1 MEYVR
6 SVSYSILINGK
17 PTEPFEAK
25 KRLRHGDPLSPFL
38 FVLGM
43 EYLSRLLKGL
53 TTTRDFRFH
62 PKCAKLQIIQLGFT
76 DDLLLFS
83 RGDQPSIQLLLTYF
97 QKFSQASCSVANMHE
112 QEFCIFLLPKNI
124 LLLIER
130 ICRTFLWTCGVEVTK
145 KALIAWEKLCIPK
158 AAGGLYLL
166 NISKWNRAA
175 LCKML
180 WNLCKKKDKL
190 WFGGYMSTIG
200 MGNQS

>member
-1 MEYVR
+1 MYFGG
-6 SVSYSILINGK
+6 VSPGIQQQILEFLGIVKGEL
-17 PTEPFEAK
+17 PI
-25 KRLRHGDPLSPFL
+25 RYLGVPLSTKKLSAVQCQPLLDKMLGRITSWTAKFL
-38 FVLGM
+38 SYAGRVQ
-43 EYLSRLLKGL
+43 LLKSV
-53 TTTRDFRFH
+53 
-62 PKCAKLQIIQLGFT
+62 
-76 DDLLLFS
+76 LFS
-83 RGDQPSIQLLLTYF
+83 IQIF
-97 QKFSQASCSVANMHE
+97 WSQ
-112 QEFCIFLLPKNI
+112 IFLLPKNI